1 MAQHL
6 RDDPAFLQAQAPG
19 SVYQYSVYFVGDF
32 CHGPQCSLLFFKQGL
47 NRFYQPNTI
56 SMNQN
61 VTDDKQVVLAQLF
74 FFIFAGFFGFSGDL
88 WPGEI
93 TLILYKLA
101 DALFITGCIILAMMM
116 ARKGWDL
123 PATGYTVL
131 SIAWG
136 VFFLAKDFRGQ
147 EIGNDIFASA
157 FYFLLPSMILITF
170 YKPFPFIINI
180 LTLVTIIP
188 SLLVLL
194 SLKTEILLSYD
205 DIIRKIGY
213 QIIHFVSLV
222 WGIYFYLSYRK
233 EFRQPV

>member
-1 MAQHL
+1 M
-6 RDDPAFLQAQAPG
+6 
-19 SVYQYSVYFVGDF
+19 
-32 CHGPQCSLLFFKQGL
+32 
-47 NRFYQPNTI
+47 
-56 SMNQN
+56 SMNQHAIA
-61 VTDDKQVVLAQLF
+61 DKQVIPAQLVF
-74 FFIFAGFFGFSGDL
+74 FLVASFFGFSGDL

-123 PATGYTVL
+123 PASGFTVL

-157 FYFLLPSMILITF
+157 FYFLLPSMILIAF
-170 YKPFPFIINI
+170 YKPFPRFIRVI
-180 LTLVTIIP
+180 TLITIIP

-194 SLKTEILLSYD
+194 SLKSGIMLAYD
-205 DIIRKIGY
+205 DIIRKSGY

-222 WGIYFYLSYRK
+222 WGIYFYLKYKK